1 MFPDHLII
9 DFDSTFVTVESLD
22 ELAHIVLKDNPESAQ
37 RLETIRAITRA
48 GMEGSIPFDESLSKR
63 LKLLNINQKDIH
75 AATIVLAKKVTSSF
89 KRNKQFLM
97 ENAQNILI
105 ISGGFY
111 EMIIPIVSEYGIL
124 EDQVFANKFVYKG
137 TSRIAHVDSQNI
149 MAQSGGKVAQANA
162 LGLAGEIHVIGD
174 GYTDYQI
181 KSEGPAKKFFAFIEN
196 IRRNSVCEVAD
207 VVLSN
212 IDDYIKFLAE

>member
-1 MFPDHLII
+1 VFPDHLII

-22 ELAHIVLKDNPESAQ
+22 ELAHIVLKENPESAQ

-75 AATIVLAKKVTSSF
+75 AATIVLAKKVTPSF

-97 ENAQNILI
+97 ENSQNILI

-212 IDDYIKFLAE
+212 IDDYIKFVAE

>member
-1 MFPDHLII
+1 VFPDHLII

-37 RLETIRAITRA
+37 RLEMIRAITRA

-75 AATIVLAKKVTSSF
+75 AATIVLAKKVTPSF

>member
-22 ELAHIVLKDNPESAQ
+22 ELAHIVLKENPESAQ

-75 AATIVLAKKVTSSF
+75 TATIVLAKKVTPSF

-124 EDQVFANKFVYKG
+124 EDQVFANKFVCKG
-137 TSRIAHVDSQNI
+137 TSRIAQVDSQNL

>member
-22 ELAHIVLKDNPESAQ
+22 ELAHIVLKDNPESVQ

-63 LKLLNINQKDIH
+63 LKFLNINQKDIH
-75 AATIVLAKKVTSSF
+75 AATIVLAKKVTPSF

-149 MAQSGGKVAQANA
+149 MAQSGEKVAQANA

>member
-22 ELAHIVLKDNPESAQ
+22 ELAHIVLKDNRESAQ

-75 AATIVLAKKVTSSF
+75 AATIVLAKKVTPSF

-97 ENAQNILI
+97 ENSQNILI

>member
-75 AATIVLAKKVTSSF
+75 AATIVLAKKVTPSF

-137 TSRIAHVDSQNI
+137 TSRIAQVDSQNI
-149 MAQSGGKVAQANA
+149 MAQSGEKVAQANA

>member
-75 AATIVLAKKVTSSF
+75 AATIVLAKKVTPSF

-97 ENAQNILI
+97 ENSQNILI

>member
-63 LKLLNINQKDIH
+63 LELLNINQKDIH
-75 AATIVLAKKVTSSF
+75 AATIVLAKKVTPSF

-97 ENAQNILI
+97 ENSQNILI

-149 MAQSGGKVAQANA
+149 MAQSGEKVAQANA

>member
-37 RLETIRAITRA
+37 RLETIRAITCA

-75 AATIVLAKKVTSSF
+75 AATTVLAKKVTPSF

-97 ENAQNILI
+97 ENTQNILI

-149 MAQSGGKVAQANA
+149 MAQSEGKVSQANA

-212 IDDYIKFLAE
+212 IDDYIKFLTE

>member
-1 MFPDHLII
+1 VFPDHLII

-37 RLETIRAITRA
+37 RLEMIRAITRA

-75 AATIVLAKKVTSSF
+75 AATIVLAKKVTPSF

-149 MAQSGGKVAQANA
+149 MAQSGEKVAQANA

>member
-1 MFPDHLII
+1 
-9 DFDSTFVTVESLD
+9 
-22 ELAHIVLKDNPESAQ
+22 
-37 RLETIRAITRA
+37 LETIRAITRA

-75 AATIVLAKKVTSSF
+75 AATIVLAKKVTPSF

-97 ENAQNILI
+97 ENSQNILI

>member
-63 LKLLNINQKDIH
+63 LKFLNINQKDIH
-75 AATIVLAKKVTSSF
+75 AATIVLAKKVTPSF

>member
-75 AATIVLAKKVTSSF
+75 AATIVLAKKVTPSF

>member
-75 AATIVLAKKVTSSF
+75 AATIVLAKKVTPSF

-105 ISGGFY
+105 VSGGFY

-149 MAQSGGKVAQANA
+149 MAQSGEKVAQANA

>member
-1 MFPDHLII
+1 VFPDHLII

-75 AATIVLAKKVTSSF
+75 AATIVLAKKVTPSF

-137 TSRIAHVDSQNI
+137 TSRIAQVDSQNI
-149 MAQSGGKVAQANA
+149 MAQSGEKVAQANA

>member
-22 ELAHIVLKDNPESAQ
+22 ELAHIVLKENPESAQ

-75 AATIVLAKKVTSSF
+75 AANIVLAKKVTPSF

-97 ENAQNILI
+97 ENSQNILI

>member
-1 MFPDHLII
+1 VFPDHLII

-75 AATIVLAKKVTSSF
+75 AATIVLAKKVTPSF

-105 ISGGFY
+105 VSGGFY

>member
-37 RLETIRAITRA
+37 RVETIRAITRA

-75 AATIVLAKKVTSSF
+75 AATIVLAKKVTPSF

-149 MAQSGGKVAQANA
+149 MAQSGEKVAQANA

>member
-9 DFDSTFVTVESLD
+9 DFDSTFITVESLD
-22 ELAHIVLKDNPESAQ
+22 ELALIVLKDDPESAQ
-37 RLETIRAITRA
+37 RLERIREITRA

-63 LKLLNINQKDIH
+63 LKFLNINQKDIH
-75 AATIVLAKKVTSSF
+75 AATIVLAKKVTPSF

-149 MAQSGGKVAQANA
+149 MAQSGEKVAQANA

>member
-75 AATIVLAKKVTSSF
+75 AATIVLAKKVTPSF

-149 MAQSGGKVAQANA
+149 MVQSGGKVAQANA

>member
-1 MFPDHLII
+1 VFPDHLII

-22 ELAHIVLKDNPESAQ
+22 ELAHIVLKDNPESVQ

-75 AATIVLAKKVTSSF
+75 AATIVLAKKVTPSF

-149 MAQSGGKVAQANA
+149 MAQSGEKVAQANA

>member
-1 MFPDHLII
+1 VFPDHLII

-37 RLETIRAITRA
+37 RLEMIKAITRA

-75 AATIVLAKKVTSSF
+75 AATIVLAKKVTPSF

-97 ENAQNILI
+97 ENSQNILI

-149 MAQSGGKVAQANA
+149 MAQSGEKVAQANA

>member
-1 MFPDHLII
+1 VFPDHLII

-37 RLETIRAITRA
+37 RLEMIRAITRA

-75 AATIVLAKKVTSSF
+75 AATIVLAKKVTPSF

-137 TSRIAHVDSQNI
+137 TSKIAHVDSQNI
-149 MAQSGGKVAQANA
+149 MAQSGEKVAQANA

>member
-1 MFPDHLII
+1 VFPDHLII

-22 ELAHIVLKDNPESAQ
+22 ELAHIVLKENPESAQ

-75 AATIVLAKKVTSSF
+75 AATIVLAKKVTPSF

-97 ENAQNILI
+97 ENSQNILI

>member
-1 MFPDHLII
+1 VFPDHLII

-37 RLETIRAITRA
+37 RLEMIRAITRA

-63 LKLLNINQKDIH
+63 LELLNINQKDIH
-75 AATIVLAKKVTSSF
+75 AATIVLAKKVTPSF

-97 ENAQNILI
+97 ENSQNILI

>member
-75 AATIVLAKKVTSSF
+75 AATIVLAKKVTPSF

-97 ENAQNILI
+97 ENSQNILI

-181 KSEGPAKKFFAFIEN
+181 KSEGPATKFFSFIEN

>member
-22 ELAHIVLKDNPESAQ
+22 ELAHIVLKENPESAQ

-75 AATIVLAKKVTSSF
+75 AATIVLAKKVTPSF

-105 ISGGFY
+105 ISGGFH

-149 MAQSGGKVAQANA
+149 MAQSGEKVAQANA

>member
-75 AATIVLAKKVTSSF
+75 AANIVLAKKVTPSF

-97 ENAQNILI
+97 ENSQNILI

>member
-1 MFPDHLII
+1 VFPDHLII

-22 ELAHIVLKDNPESAQ
+22 ELAHIVLKDNPENAQ

-75 AATIVLAKKVTSSF
+75 AATIVLAKKVTPSF

>member
-63 LKLLNINQKDIH
+63 LELLNINQKDIH
-75 AATIVLAKKVTSSF
+75 AATIVLAKKVTPSF

-105 ISGGFY
+105 VSGGFY

>member
-75 AATIVLAKKVTSSF
+75 AANIVLAKKVTPSF

-137 TSRIAHVDSQNI
+137 TSRIAHVDYQNI

>member
-22 ELAHIVLKDNPESAQ
+22 ELAHIVLKENPESAQ

-75 AATIVLAKKVTSSF
+75 AATIVLAKKVTPSF

-97 ENAQNILI
+97 ENSQNILI

-212 IDDYIKFLAE
+212 IDDYIKFVVE

>member
-75 AATIVLAKKVTSSF
+75 AATIVLAKKVTPSF

-97 ENAQNILI
+97 ENSQNILI

-181 KSEGPAKKFFAFIEN
+181 KSKGPAKKFFAFIEN

-212 IDDYIKFLAE
+212 IDDYIKFVAE

>member
-22 ELAHIVLKDNPESAQ
+22 ELAHIVLKENPESAQ

-75 AATIVLAKKVTSSF
+75 AATIVLAKKVTPSF

-97 ENAQNILI
+97 ENSQNILI

-212 IDDYIKFLAE
+212 IDDYIKFVAE

>member
-75 AATIVLAKKVTSSF
+75 AATIVLAKKVTPSF

-149 MAQSGGKVAQANA
+149 MAQSRGKFAQVNA

-181 KSEGPAKKFFAFIEN
+181 KSEGPATKFFSFIEN

-212 IDDYIKFLAE
+212 IDDYIKFLTE

>member
-9 DFDSTFVTVESLD
+9 DFDSTFVAVESLD

-75 AATIVLAKKVTSSF
+75 AATIVLAKKVTPSF

-149 MAQSGGKVAQANA
+149 MAQSGGKVAQANE

>member
-22 ELAHIVLKDNPESAQ
+22 ELAHIVLKENPESAQ

-75 AATIVLAKKVTSSF
+75 AATIVLAKKVTPSF

-97 ENAQNILI
+97 ENSQNILI

-212 IDDYIKFLAE
+212 IDDYIKFLTE

>member
-75 AATIVLAKKVTSSF
+75 AATIVLAKKVTPSF

-111 EMIIPIVSEYGIL
+111 EMIVPIVSEYGIL
-124 EDQVFANKFVYKG
+124 EDQVFANKFVCKG
-137 TSRIAHVDSQNI
+137 TSRIAQVDSQNI

-207 VVLSN
+207 IVLSN
-212 IDDYIKFLAE
+212 IDDYIKFVAE

>member
-1 MFPDHLII
+1 MFPDYLII

-22 ELAHIVLKDNPESAQ
+22 ELAHIVLKDNPESTQ

-75 AATIVLAKKVTSSF
+75 AANIVLAKKVTPSF

-111 EMIIPIVSEYGIL
+111 EMIIPIVSEYGIV

-137 TSRIAHVDSQNI
+137 TSKIANVDSQNI

-181 KSEGPAKKFFAFIEN
+181 KSEGPATKFFSFIEN

-212 IDDYIKFLAE
+212 IDDYIKFLTE